1 MERNQIFRNIPYLE
15 VITGSMYSGK
25 SQEINRRLIYI
36 DYYNQSRMTAFDG
49 TQVINYIIV
58 RPNTD
63 VRSDEVRSVPYQ
75 TRNWKYVQN
84 DNIFSDMDGNEIDLF
99 DYDYIILDEAQF
111 FKSEVIDQ
119 VKLLLAENKYV
130 IVSGLDKDYLDNPFS
145 EFMKWVLCTAD
156 DVTKLSAICSKCGA
170 PSTLAKLVS
179 LDGSIPAGNIII
191 EDDNHKYIP
200 ICRKC
205 MNNESLK

>member
-1 MERNQIFRNIPYLE
+1 MEKFQIYKDTPYLE
-15 VITGSMYSGK
+15 AIVGPMFSGK

-111 FKSEVIDQ
+111 FKSDVIDQ

-130 IVSGLDKDYLDNPFS
+130 IVSGLDKDYLGNPFS
-145 EFMKWVLCTAD
+145 KFMSWSLCQAD
-156 DVTKLSAICSKCGA
+156 DVTKLTAICACCGA
-170 PSTLAKLVS
+170 PSTMAKLIS
-179 LDGSIPAGNIII
+179 KYDSEIIEGNIII
-191 EDDNHKYIP
+191 EDENHQYVP
-200 ICRKC
+200 MCRKC
-205 MNNESLK
+205 MNGTK